1 MKKLYSALMT
11 AFDENGNIDEKG
23 TREMIRY
30 NIDVNHI
37 DGLYVGGSTGETF
50 MLDTAEK
57 KEIFDIAWDEAH
69 DSGIDL
75 IAQVGSPNL
84 HEAKELAKYV
94 VNLGFKTISAVTPFY
109 YKFSFDEIK
118 NYYNQ
123 IVDGLDVKLI
133 IYSIPALA
141 GVSLSLENFAELF
154 ENPKIIGVKYTNNDF
169 YLLERIRNRFPDKI
183 VLSGFD
189 EMLLPALALNVD
201 GAIGSTYNLNAKK
214 AKAEMEA
221 VEAGDLEKARQLQ
234 KESNDYITDLLNNGL
249 YQSIKLIFEEMGIHA
264 GYTREP
270 MKKATPEMREG
281 AKKIYEKYFK
291 N

>member
-249 YQSIKLIFEEMGIHA
+249 YQSIKLIFEEMDIHA

>member
-1 MKKLYSALMT
+1 MT
-11 AFDENGNIDEKG
+11 AFDENGNIQEKG
-23 TREMIRY
+23 IREMIRY
-30 NIDVNHI
+30 NIDLNHI

-50 MLDTAEK
+50 MLGTDEK
-57 KEIFDIAWDEAH
+57 KQIFDIAWDEAH

-84 HEAKELAKYV
+84 HEAKELAAYA
-94 VNLGFKTISAVTPFY
+94 VNLGYKTISAVTPFY

-118 NYYNQ
+118 NYYNE
-123 IVDGLDVKLI
+123 IVKGLDVKLI

-141 GVSLSLENFAELF
+141 GVSLSLDNFAELF

-169 YLLERIRNRFPDKI
+169 YLLERIRNRFPDKLI
-183 VLSGFD
+183 LSGFD

-201 GAIGSTYNLNAKK
+201 GAIGSTYNLNAAK
-214 AKAEMEA
+214 AKAEMKA
-221 VEAGDLEKARQLQ
+221 VEDGDLDKARQLQ
-234 KESNDYITDLLNNGL
+234 KESNDFITDLLNNGL
-249 YQSIKLIFEEMGIHA
+249 YQTIKLVFEHLGVHA

-270 MKKATPEMREG
+270 MHKATPEMRKG
-281 AKKIYEKYFK
+281 ADAIYEKYFK